1 MVALRRF
8 NILCVCAA
16 LVVATAAGAALKR
29 SRLAPETPRA
39 EAAADEGGLPRMSDV
54 VQDVWVDGAA
64 VWVATVDGLGVT
76 HDRGSSWRT
85 YRQGDGLP
93 ANDVVAVATHQGD
106 IWASCIEVIDLGFE
120 GYTLEGRGLAHYDDA
135 AGRWYVYGKANGL
148 PADGPLELAWDV
160 VVDDEGVVWV
170 ALWDG
175 GIGKSADNGKT
186 WELIVPKDRQGR
198 DARHFYSLAKRG
210 DLIWTAAEI
219 TYPNP
224 GYNPEDPESDPFLSE
239 TGVFKS
245 ENNGSSWTF
254 YGASQGMFGFAV
266 AVGIQNVGGNDV
278 AWVGTAPPDPN
289 NISILGNGVYKSE
302 DGGASWINYN
312 MAQGLGSHTVYGLAS
327 AGPWIWAGAYAYP
340 GTPGG
345 VSRSRDVGATWEN
358 YGVEA
363 GLPTPFVT
371 TLGAASEAEV
381 WAGTDYGLGFS
392 SDSGA
397 TWRKIELTPPAAR
410 ADLPKAFAYPSPF
423 AVDRDGFMT
432 IRYGLAFGGTVTLDV
447 YDFAGRRVKRLVDH
461 EYRGPGDRIDE
472 YWRGESERGTPAANG
487 IYFFTLEVDGEAAA
501 RGKFVVL
508 N

>member
-1 MVALRRF
+1 MRRF

-16 LVVATAAGAALKR
+16 LVAATAAGAALKR
-29 SRLAPETPRA
+29 SRLAPEFARA
-39 EAAADEGGLPRMSDV
+39 AAAADEGGLPRMSDI

-64 VWVATVDGLGVT
+64 VWIATVDGLGVT

-85 YRQGDGLP
+85 YRRGDGLP
-93 ANDVVAVATHQGD
+93 ANDVVAVATHEGD
-106 IWASCIEVIDLGFE
+106 IWASCIEVIDLGIE
-120 GYTLEGRGLAHYDDA
+120 GYTLDGRGLAHYDAA

-175 GIGKSADNGKT
+175 GIGKSENNGRT
-186 WELIVPKDRQGR
+186 WELIIPKDRQGR

-210 DLIWTAAEI
+210 DLIWTAAEV

-224 GYNPEDPESDPFLSE
+224 GYNPEDPESRPLLSE
-239 TGVFKS
+239 VGVFKS
-245 ENNGSSWTF
+245 DDNGSSWTF
-254 YGASQGMFGFAV
+254 YGAPEGMVGFAV
-266 AVGIQNVGGNDV
+266 TVNIQSVGGTDV
-278 AWVGTAPPDPN
+278 VWVGTAPPDPTEPA
-289 NISILGNGVYKSE
+289 ILGNGVYKSE
-302 DGGASWINYN
+302 DGGLSWVNYE
-312 MAQGLGSHTVYGLAS
+312 MQHGLGSHTVYGLAS
-327 AGPWIWAGAYAYP
+327 AGPWIWAAAYAYP

-345 VSRSRDVGATWEN
+345 VSRSRDAGATWEN

-371 TLGAASEAEV
+371 TLGAPSEEEV
-381 WAGTDYGLGFS
+381 WAGTDFGLGFS

-397 TWRKIELTPPAAR
+397 TWRKIELTPPAGR
-410 ADLPKAFAYPSPF
+410 ADLPKAFAFPSPF
-423 AVDRDGFMT
+423 AYDRDGFMT

-472 YWRGESERGTPAANG
+472 YWRGESERGERAANG

>member
-16 LVVATAAGAALKR
+16 LVAATAAGAALKR
-29 SRLAPETPRA
+29 SRLAPEIARA
-39 EAAADEGGLPRMSDV
+39 EAAVDEGGLPRMSDA
-54 VQDVWVDGAA
+54 VQDIWVDGAA
-64 VWVATVDGLGVT
+64 VWIATVDGLGVT

-93 ANDVVAVATHQGD
+93 SSDVIAVATHRGD
-106 IWASCIEVIDLGFE
+106 IWASCIEVIDLGLE
-120 GYTLEGRGLAHYDDA
+120 GYTLEGRGLAHYDAA

-170 ALWDG
+170 ALYDG
-175 GIGKSADNGKT
+175 GIGKSENNGRT

-210 DLIWTAAEI
+210 DLIWAAAEI

-224 GYNPEDPESDPFLSE
+224 HYNPEEEGSQPFLSE

-254 YGASQGMFGFAV
+254 YGAPEGMIGFAV
-266 AVGIQNVGGNDV
+266 AVGIQNVGGADV
-278 AWVGTAPPDPN
+278 VWVGTAPPDPF

-302 DGGASWINYN
+302 DGGSSWINYN

-363 GLPTPFVT
+363 GLPPPYVT
-371 TLGAASEAEV
+371 TLGAASAEEV

-397 TWRKIELTPPAAR
+397 TWRKIELTPPAGR

-432 IRYGLAFGGTVTLDV
+432 IRYGLAFGGTVTLDI
-447 YDFAGRRVKRLVDH
+447 YDFAGRRVKRLIDH

-472 YWRGESERGTPAANG
+472 YWRGESERGERAANG
-487 IYFFTLEVDGEAAA
+487 IYFFMLEVDGEAAA